1 MAGKRA
7 FNYQFVAGVALVWG
21 TLILT
26 LGSRLPSVSR
36 MLAYNAE
43 QDDVNGAPTPAKW
56 QDTPIHWQINPSVG
70 SNVQTAGGVSVTTA
84 LRNAFNTWQSSRLN
98 NQSLTSISFT
108 QDANTSQTDP
118 DAGDCLD
125 TVSFVPSSAITWP
138 TGAIAFT
145 AIVTDSGPP
154 PTTYDCTH
162 NGVTTTQT
170 CNLGSCIVDADIAF
184 NPREHFSTTTPPLA
198 GDFDVQSTATHE
210 IGHLLGLDHSG
221 IANAIMYPFG
231 DTTSTGQSRPL
242 AIDDTVGVA
251 FLYPGSNFASATGTI
266 SGQVTLS
273 GSGIFAAHVIAI
285 DAASGNAVVDGLTDT
300 SGK

>member
-7 FNYQFVAGVALVWG
+7 FNFQFVVGVALVWG
-21 TLILT
+21 PLILT

-56 QDTPIHWQINPSVG
+56 QDTPVHWQINPSVG

-84 LRNAFNTWQSSRLN
+84 LQN
-98 NQSLTSISFT
+98 
-108 QDANTSQTDP
+108 
-118 DAGDCLD
+118 
-125 TVSFVPSSAITWP
+125 
-138 TGAIAFT
+138 
-145 AIVTDSGPP
+145 
-154 PTTYDCTH
+154 
-162 NGVTTTQT
+162 
-170 CNLGSCIVDADIAF
+170 AF
-184 NPREHFSTTTPPLA
+184 NPREHFSPTTPPLS
-198 GDFDVQSTATHE
+198 GHFDVQPTATHE

-251 FLYPGSNFASATGTI
+251 FLYPGSNFASATG
-266 SGQVTLS
+266 
-273 GSGIFAAHVIAI
+273 
-285 DAASGNAVVDGLTDT
+285 
-300 SGK
+300 